1 MRTDLLLEP
10 ALAQGLQ
17 AVPARPL
24 LAPLVSPPLDFDH
37 ALGFDLILEGF
48 LAHHGRPRE
57 LVVPE
62 TSALVLAGDY
72 CYAAG
77 LVRVARAHAVFVIDA
92 LASLVAL
99 SAGVVG
105 TGRQAELPN
114 MWLGTAAAVV
124 GSADAV
130 MRTAFSEAVRRA
142 IHHADPAGFDELAH
156 DVVDPPDLEGV
167 FG

>member
-1 MRTDLLLEP
+1 VRTDLLLEP
-10 ALAQGLQ
+10 ALAHGLQ
-17 AVPARPL
+17 ALPAQPV
-24 LAPLVSPPLDFDH
+24 LAPLVSPPLEFDH

-57 LVVPE
+57 LVLPE
-62 TSALVLAGDY
+62 ISALVLAGDY
-72 CYAAG
+72 CFAAG
-77 LVRVARAHAVFVIDA
+77 LVRVARANDVFVIDA

-124 GSADAV
+124 GSADALT
-130 MRTAFSEAVRRA
+130 RNAFSEAVRRA
-142 IHHADPAGFDELAH
+142 THHADPSGFDALAH
-156 DVVDPPDLEGV
+156 NVVDPPDLEGV